1 MPSHHNDALV
11 NPPALDSPKMTI
23 KKPTA
28 LSTTLDAANVAP
40 MTKSPHGTLSRP
52 PLPSP
57 RGVASE
63 KPATPKGTKDSKE
76 EKVRVG
82 YGPMAW
88 IRHSARQSS
97 RVPVTNFSLLARLP
111 VSREGMVTRLSS
123 WTAGWKEA
131 EVRMV
136 VKSCYALVFHMKEK
150 QRRKSWG
157 SAPSTA
163 EDEVESAIP
172 IPDRILVLRGAAI
185 NRSSTARD
193 EFDLKCADGTTL
205 QFRASDARSRD
216 AWVAALDR
224 AVRQGDAQL
233 SDFET
238 YAKLARG
245 HFGTVQL
252 VKHVRTGTALALK
265 TIEIKPKK
273 PEKQYHERAILE
285 LLQSGDK
292 GCSPFIARLCFAFRD
307 SSNLFLATE
316 LASGGDL
323 WALLRKRRRLQE
335 VTCRF
340 ISAELVLAV
349 RHVHS
354 HGVLHRDIKLENL
367 LLDGQGHIKLVDF
380 GLSKRLFDP
389 SKGLWDGRTFT
400 VCGTNYYMPPEM
412 LKKEYTQGHGLA
424 ADWWQ
429 VGCLIYELIA
439 GAPAFYEKGAR
450 KIHQKILDTGGA
462 PSFPANLKEQPS
474 RACVDIVDRFLV
486 HDPARR
492 LGRGPEDGASDI
504 MIHPFYRE
512 IDWAALGRR
521 RFDPPLE
528 VRCYLKGEAPP
539 VEGSPIE
546 SPAFLETG
554 SDHKSEEGLD
564 EEGIIS
570 RAFPESEL
578 FDRPKRVTSRKY
590 RRIRS
595 LPVLTRMS
603 TSASAS
609 TGQFQTGLGVSGEN
623 KADRIEPLIPVDL
636 GPFIGYEYAV
646 DDNALAEARRG
657 SGLIL
662 SRWRGMDSD

>member
-1 MPSHHNDALV
+1 MMV
-11 NPPALDSPKMTI
+11 

-28 LSTTLDAANVAP
+28 LSTNLEPASVAP
-40 MTKSPHGTLSRP
+40 PPSKSPGGGLSRP
-52 PLPSP
+52 PMSP
-57 RGVASE
+57 RNGDKQTVS
-63 KPATPKGTKDSKE
+63 PKGAKDPKD

-82 YGPMAW
+82 YGPLAW
-88 IRHSARQSS
+88 IRHTARQSS
-97 RVPVTNFSLLARLP
+97 RVPASNFALLSRLP
-111 VSREGMVTRLSS
+111 VNREGTLIRLSHWS
-123 WTAGWKEA
+123 TGWKEA
-131 EVRMV
+131 EIRMV
-136 VKSCYALVFHMKEK
+136 VKSCYALVFHVKER

-157 SAPSTA
+157 SAPSTS
-163 EDEVESAIP
+163 EQQQQQEEEEVDESGIP
-172 IPDRILVLRGAAI
+172 VPDRVLVLRGATI
-185 NRSSTARD
+185 NRSTTTRD

-205 QFRASDARSRD
+205 TFRAPDAHARD

-252 VKHVRTGTALALK
+252 VKHIRTGTALALK
-265 TIEIKPKK
+265 TIEMKPKK

-285 LLQSGDK
+285 LLQSGSN
-292 GCSPFIARLCFAFRD
+292 GACPYVARLCFAFRD
-307 SSNLFLATE
+307 SSHLYLATE

-335 VTCRF
+335 STCRF
-340 ISAELVLAV
+340 ISAELIVAV

-389 SKGLWDGRTFT
+389 SKGIWDGRTFT

-462 PSFPANLKEQPS
+462 PPFPSSLKEPPS
-474 RACVDIVDRFLV
+474 RACVDIVDKFLL
-486 HDPARR
+486 HDPTRR
-492 LGRGPEDGASDI
+492 LGKGSDDGSTDV
-504 MIHPFYRE
+504 MTHPFYRE
-512 IDWAALGRR
+512 IDWPSLSRR
-521 RFDPPLE
+521 RLEPPNE
-528 VRCYLKGEAPP
+528 IKCYLKGENPS
-539 VEGSPIE
+539 VDSSS
-546 SPAFLETG
+546 SPAEPGRADNG
-554 SDHKSEEGLD
+554 SEQKSDEPD

-578 FDRPKRVTSRKY
+578 FDRPKRAASRRY

-595 LPVLTRMS
+595 LPILTRSS
-603 TSASAS
+603 TTASS
-609 TGQFQTGLGVSGEN
+609 SKEFQTGLGALGEN
-623 KADRIEPLIPVDL
+623 RADRTEPLVPVDL
-636 GPFIGYEYAV
+636 GPYIGYEFAV
-646 DDNALAEARRG
+646 DDNALADARRG

-662 SRWRGMDSD
+662 SRWRGMDSDS